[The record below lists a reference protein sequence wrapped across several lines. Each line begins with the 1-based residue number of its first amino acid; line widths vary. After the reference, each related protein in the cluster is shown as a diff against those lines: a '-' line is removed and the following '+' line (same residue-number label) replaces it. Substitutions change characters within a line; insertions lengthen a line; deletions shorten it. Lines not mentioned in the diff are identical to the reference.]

1 MNRNIYMVF
10 DTAAAIYMGPI
21 VHRTDGEALRDF
33 EAISTNAE
41 TKIGQNPEDFSLY
54 KVGMFNDN
62 DGILQPLEKICL
74 GTALEMVAKARQQEN
89 VKKNVTAGIQN
100 ISAGGTK

>member
-21 VHRTDGEALRDF
+21 VHRTDAEALRDF
-33 EAISTNAE
+33 EALSTNAD
-41 TKIGQNPEDFSLY
+41 TKVGQHPEDYSLY

-62 DGILQPLEKICL
+62 DGILKPLDKICL
-74 GTALEMVAKARQQEN
+74 ATAQEMVAKARQPEQIQEN
-89 VKKNVTAGIQN
+89 VTNLKV
-100 ISAGGTK
+100 GGTD

>member
-1 MNRNIYMVF
+1 MKRNIYMVF

-21 VHRTDGEALRDF
+21 IHRTDGEALRDF
-33 EAISTNAE
+33 EAVSTNAD

-54 KVGMFNDN
+54 RVGEFNDH
-62 DGILQPLEKICL
+62 DGILVPLDKVCL
-74 GTALEMVAKARQQEN
+74 ATALEMVAKARKPEN
-89 VKKNVTAGIQN
+89 VADNIQN